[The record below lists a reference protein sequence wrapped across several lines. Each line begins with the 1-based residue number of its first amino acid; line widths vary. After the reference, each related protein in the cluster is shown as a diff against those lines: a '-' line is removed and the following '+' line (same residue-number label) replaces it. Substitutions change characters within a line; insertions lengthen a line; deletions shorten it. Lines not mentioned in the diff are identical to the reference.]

1 MENELLAYNLSN
13 MSFVNDIKSIC
24 ATMNNFWSQGRSCN
38 HFFSKETFIY
48 PLLIQVKALIE
59 IKNVFF
65 KRDRPRGQQKLQKVQ
80 HNISIKIFQVA
91 KKDCVACTRTLSRY
105 INAVSCKRT
114 WLIAKTVISL

>member
-13 MSFVNDIKSIC
+13 ISFVNDIKSIC

-65 KRDRPRGQQKLQKVQ
+65 QERSTKR
-80 HNISIKIFQVA
+80 A
-91 KKDCVACTRTLSRY
+91 AE
-105 INAVSCKRT
+105 
-114 WLIAKTVISL
+114 IAKSTT

>member
-13 MSFVNDIKSIC
+13 ISFVNDIKSIC

-38 HFFSKETFIY
+38 HFFIY

-91 KKDCVACTRTLSRY
+91 KKDCIGCTRTLSRY